1 MLTKPNPRHYTPDHE
16 AFRATVRRF
25 VEREIIPNAAAWD
38 EAGGFP
44 RELYG
49 KAAAAGLLGVGF
61 PEEFGGTP
69 ADHFYRLILAEEMG
83 RSGSGGTAASLM
95 SHTIGLPPVVAG
107 ASSELKARILPGVL
121 AGEKISALAVTEP
134 DAGSDVAQLS
144 TTARR
149 DGDHYIVNGSKM
161 FITSGMRADW
171 YTVAVRTG
179 GPGATGVSLLA
190 IERDTPGFTRTE
202 LKKMGWWASDTAE
215 LHFDDCRVPA
225 SNLIGAEGQAF
236 PLIMRNFN
244 GERLTLAAS
253 ACGAAQACLE
263 DAVAWARERKT
274 FGQPLIG
281 HQVIRHKLVDMV
293 ERIEATRALL
303 DDLASRLDAEAPSPQ
318 PSPRRGEGAELPSP
332 ARGRGAGGE
341 GSSLIAQTAMAKNHA
356 ARTMQ
361 FCADAAVQ
369 ILGGSGYMRGVR
381 VERIYR
387 EVKVMMIGGGAEEV
401 LKDLAARQ
409 LGF

>member
-1 MLTKPNPRHYTPDHE
+1 MLMKPNPRHYTADHE
-16 AFRATVRRF
+16 AFRVTVRRF
-25 VEREIIPNAAAWD
+25 VEREIIPHAAEWD

-44 RELYG
+44 RELYA
-49 KAAAAGLLGVGF
+49 KAAEAGLLGVGF
-61 PEEFGGTP
+61 PEEYGGTP
-69 ADHFYRLILAEEMG
+69 ADHFYRMILAEEFG
-83 RSGSGGTAASLM
+83 RSGSGGTCASLM
-95 SHTIGLPPVVAG
+95 SHTIGLPPLLAG
-107 ASSELKARILPGVL
+107 GSPELKARVLPGVI

-134 DAGSDVAQLS
+134 GAGSDVAQLS
-144 TTARR
+144 TTAKR
-149 DGDHYIVNGSKM
+149 DGDHYVVNGSKM

-171 YTVAVRTG
+171 TTVAVRTG
-179 GPGATGVSLLA
+179 GPGAAGVSLLA
-190 IERDTPGFTRTE
+190 IERDAPGFTRTE

-225 SNLIGAEGQAF
+225 ANLIGAEGQAF
-236 PLIMRNFN
+236 PLIMKNFN
-244 GERLTLAAS
+244 GERLALAAS
-253 ACGAAQACLE
+253 ACGAAIACLE

-293 ERIEATRALL
+293 ERVEATRALL
-303 DDLASRLDAEAPSPQ
+303 DDLASRLDTEPSPPAPLPQ
-318 PSPRRGEGAELPSP
+318 AGEGSSSPSPRSRGEG
-332 ARGRGAGGE
+332 RGE
-341 GSSLIAQTAMAKNHA
+341 GQSLIAQTAMAKNFA

-361 FCADAAVQ
+361 FCADTAVQ

-387 EVKVMMIGGGAEEV
+387 EVKVMMIGGGAEEI

>member
-1 MLTKPNPRHYTPDHE
+1 VLTQPNPRHYTPDHE

-25 VEREIIPNAAAWD
+25 VEREILPHAAEWD

-44 RELYG
+44 RELYA

-61 PEEFGGTP
+61 PEEVGGTP
-69 ADHFYRLILAEEMG
+69 ADHFCRLILAEEMG
-83 RSGSGGTAASLM
+83 RSGSGGTCASLM
-95 SHTIGLPPVVAG
+95 SHTIGLPPLAAG
-107 ASSELKARILPGVL
+107 GSAELKARVIPCVL

-134 DAGSDVAQLS
+134 GAGSDVAQLS
-144 TTARR
+144 TTAKRE
-149 DGDHYIVNGSKM
+149 GDQYVVNGAKM
-161 FITSGMRADW
+161 FITSGLRADW

-179 GPGATGVSLLA
+179 GPGASGVSLLA

-215 LHFDDCRVPA
+215 LHFNDCRVPA
-225 SNLIGAEGQAF
+225 QNLIGAEGQAF

-303 DDLASRLDAEAPSPQ
+303 DDLASRLDS
-318 PSPRRGEGAELPSP
+318 LPSP
-332 ARGRGAGGE
+332 AGGRGAGGE
-341 GSSLIAQTAMAKNHA
+341 GSSLIAQTAMAKNFA

-361 FCADAAVQ
+361 FCADTAVQ

-387 EVKVMMIGGGAEEV
+387 EVKVMMIGGGAEEI

>member
-1 MLTKPNPRHYTPDHE
+1 MLTQPNPRHYSADHE
-16 AFRATVRRF
+16 AFRDTVRRF
-25 VEREIIPNAAAWD
+25 VAREILPHAAAWD

-44 RELYG
+44 RELYAQ
-49 KAAAAGLLGVGF
+49 AASAGLLGVGF
-61 PEEFGGTP
+61 PGEYGGTP
-69 ADHFYRLILAEEMG
+69 ADHFYRLILAEELG
-83 RSGSGGTAASLM
+83 RSGSGGTCAGLM

-107 ASSELKARILPGVL
+107 ASDELKARILPGVL
-121 AGEKISALAVTEP
+121 SGRQISALAVTEP
-134 DAGSDVAQLS
+134 GAGSDVAQLS
-144 TTARR
+144 TIAKR
-149 DGDHYIVNGSKM
+149 DGDHYIVNGAKT

-179 GPGATGVSLLA
+179 GPGAAGVSLLA
-190 IERDTPGFTRTE
+190 IERDTPGFTRSE
-202 LKKMGWWASDTAE
+202 LRKMGWWASDTAA

-225 SNLIGAEGQAF
+225 ANLIGAEGQAF

-263 DAVAWARERKT
+263 DAVAWARSRRT
-274 FGQPLIG
+274 FGRPLIQ

-303 DDLASRLDAEAPSPQ
+303 DDLASRLDAGEQ
-318 PSPRRGEGAELPSP
+318 PV
-332 ARGRGAGGE
+332 
-341 GSSLIAQTAMAKNHA
+341 AQTAMAKNHA
-356 ARTMQ
+356 ARTLQ

-387 EVKVMMIGGGAEEV
+387 EVKVMMIGGGAEEI

>member
-1 MLTKPNPRHYTPDHE
+1 MLTQPNPRHYTADHA

-25 VEREIIPNAAAWD
+25 VEREILPHAAEWD

-44 RELYG
+44 RELYA

-61 PEEFGGTP
+61 PEEYGGTP

-95 SHTIGLPPVVAG
+95 SHTIGLPPLVAG
-107 ASSELKARILPGVL
+107 GSAELKARVLPGVL

-134 DAGSDVAQLS
+134 GAGSDVAQLA
-144 TTARR
+144 TTAKR
-149 DGDHYIVNGSKM
+149 DGDHYVVNGSKM

-179 GPGATGVSLLA
+179 GPGAAGVSLLE

-225 SNLIGAEGQAF
+225 NNLIGAEGQAF

-274 FGQPLIG
+274 FGQPLIA

-293 ERIEATRALL
+293 ERIEATRALI
-303 DDLASRLDAEAPSPQ
+303 DDLAARLDSF
-318 PSPRRGEGAELPSP
+318 PSP
-332 ARGRGAGGE
+332 AGGRGAGGE
-341 GSSLIAQTAMAKNHA
+341 GGSLIAQTAMAKNYA

>member
-1 MLTKPNPRHYTPDHE
+1 MLTKPNPRHYTADHE
-16 AFRATVRRF
+16 AFRDTVRRF
-25 VEREIIPNAAAWD
+25 VEREIIPNAAEWD

-44 RELYG
+44 RELYA

-61 PEEFGGTP
+61 PEEYGGTP

-83 RSGSGGTAASLM
+83 RSGSGGTSASLM
-95 SHTIGLPPVVAG
+95 SHTIGLPPIVAG
-107 ASSELKARILPGVL
+107 GSDELKARVLPGVL

-134 DAGSDVAQLS
+134 GAGSDVAQLA

-149 DGDHYIVNGSKM
+149 DGDHYVVNGSKM
-161 FITSGMRADW
+161 FITSGLRADW
-171 YTVAVRTG
+171 TTVAVRTG
-179 GPGATGVSLLA
+179 GPGAAGVSLLA
-190 IERDTPGFTRTE
+190 IERDTPGFSRTE

-225 SNLIGAEGQAF
+225 ANLIGAEGQAF

-253 ACGAAQACLE
+253 ACGAAIACLE
-263 DAVAWARERKT
+263 DAVDWARSRKT

-293 ERIEATRALL
+293 GRIEATRALL
-303 DDLASRLDAEAPSPQ
+303 DDLASRLDALPSPQ
-318 PSPRRGEGAELPSP
+318 PSPRRGEGESSPSP
-332 ARGRGAGGE
+332 RSRGEGRGE
-341 GSSLIAQTAMAKNHA
+341 GQNLIAQTAMAKNHA

-387 EVKVMMIGGGAEEV
+387 EVKVMMIGGGAEEI

>member
-1 MLTKPNPRHYTPDHE
+1 MLTQPNPRHYTADHA

-25 VEREIIPNAAAWD
+25 VEREILPHAAEWD

-44 RELYG
+44 RELYA

-61 PEEFGGTP
+61 PEEYGGTP

-95 SHTIGLPPVVAG
+95 SHTIGLPPLVAG
-107 ASSELKARILPGVL
+107 GSPELKARVIPGVL

-134 DAGSDVAQLS
+134 GAGSDVAQLS
-144 TTARR
+144 TTAKR
-149 DGDHYIVNGSKM
+149 DGDAYVVNGSKT

-179 GPGATGVSLLA
+179 GPGAAGVSLLE

-202 LKKMGWWASDTAE
+202 LRKMGWWASDTAE

-225 SNLIGAEGQAF
+225 NNLIGAEGQAF

-253 ACGAAQACLE
+253 ACGAAQACIE

-274 FGQPLIG
+274 FGQPLIA

-293 ERIEATRALL
+293 ERIEATRALI
-303 DDLASRLDAEAPSPQ
+303 DDLAARLDSF
-318 PSPRRGEGAELPSP
+318 PSP
-332 ARGRGAGGE
+332 AGGRGAGGE
-341 GSSLIAQTAMAKNHA
+341 GGSLIAQTAMAKNYA

-387 EVKVMMIGGGAEEV
+387 EVKVMMIGGGAEEIS
-401 LKDLAARQ
+401 KDLAARQ

>member
-1 MLTKPNPRHYTPDHE
+1 MLTQPNPRHYTADHA

-25 VEREIIPNAAAWD
+25 VEREILPHAAEWD

-44 RELYG
+44 RELYA

-61 PEEFGGTP
+61 PEEYGGTP

-95 SHTIGLPPVVAG
+95 SHTIGLPPLVAG
-107 ASSELKARILPGVL
+107 GSPELKARVIPGVL

-134 DAGSDVAQLS
+134 GAGSDVAQLS
-144 TTARR
+144 TTAKR
-149 DGDHYIVNGSKM
+149 DGDAYVVNGSKM

-179 GPGATGVSLLA
+179 GPGAAGVSLLE

-225 SNLIGAEGQAF
+225 NNLIGAEGQAF

-253 ACGAAQACLE
+253 ACGAAQACIE

-274 FGQPLIG
+274 FGQPLIA

-293 ERIEATRALL
+293 ERIEATRALI
-303 DDLASRLDAEAPSPQ
+303 DDLAARLDSF
-318 PSPRRGEGAELPSP
+318 PSP
-332 ARGRGAGGE
+332 AGGRGAGGE
-341 GSSLIAQTAMAKNHA
+341 GGSLIAQTAMAKNYA

-387 EVKVMMIGGGAEEV
+387 EVKVMMIGGGAEEIS
-401 LKDLAARQ
+401 KDLAARQ

>member
-1 MLTKPNPRHYTPDHE
+1 MLTQPNPRHYTADHA

-25 VEREIIPNAAAWD
+25 VEREILPHAAEWD

-44 RELYG
+44 RELYA

-61 PEEFGGTP
+61 PEEYGGTP
-69 ADHFYRLILAEEMG
+69 ADHFYRVILAEEMG

-95 SHTIGLPPVVAG
+95 SHTIGLPPLVAG
-107 ASSELKARILPGVL
+107 GSPELKARVIPGVL

-134 DAGSDVAQLS
+134 GAGSDVAQLS
-144 TTARR
+144 TTAKR
-149 DGDHYIVNGSKM
+149 DGDAYVVNGSKM

-179 GPGATGVSLLA
+179 GPGAAGVSLLE

-225 SNLIGAEGQAF
+225 NNLIGAEGQAF

-253 ACGAAQACLE
+253 ACGAAQACIE

-274 FGQPLIG
+274 FGQPLIA

-293 ERIEATRALL
+293 ERIEATRALI
-303 DDLASRLDAEAPSPQ
+303 DDLAARLDSF
-318 PSPRRGEGAELPSP
+318 PSP
-332 ARGRGAGGE
+332 AGGRGAGGE
-341 GSSLIAQTAMAKNHA
+341 GGSLIAQTAMAKNYA

-387 EVKVMMIGGGAEEV
+387 EVKVMMIGGGAEEIM
-401 LKDLAARQ
+401 KDLAARQ

>member
-1 MLTKPNPRHYTPDHE
+1 MMLTQPNPRHYSADHE
-16 AFRATVRRF
+16 SFRATVRRF
-25 VEREIIPNAAAWD
+25 VEREILPHAAEWD

-44 RELYG
+44 RELYK
-49 KAAAAGLLGVGF
+49 KAADAGLLGVGF
-61 PEEFGGTP
+61 PEEYGGTP
-69 ADHFYRLILAEEMG
+69 ADHFYRIILAEEMG

-95 SHTIGLPPVVAG
+95 SHTIGLPPLVAG
-107 ASSELKARILPGVL
+107 GSPELKARVLPDVL

-134 DAGSDVAQLS
+134 GAGSDVAQLA
-144 TTARR
+144 TTAKR
-149 DGDHYIVNGSKM
+149 DGDHYVVNGSKM

-179 GPGATGVSLLA
+179 GPGAAGVSLLE

-225 SNLIGAEGQAF
+225 KNLIGAEGQAF

-274 FGQPLIG
+274 FGQPLIA

-293 ERIEATRALL
+293 ERIEATRALI
-303 DDLASRLDAEAPSPQ
+303 DDLAARLDSF
-318 PSPRRGEGAELPSP
+318 PSP
-332 ARGRGAGGE
+332 AGGRGAGGE
-341 GSSLIAQTAMAKNHA
+341 GGSLIAQTAMAKNYA

>member
-16 AFRATVRRF
+16 AFRTTVRRF
-25 VEREIIPNAAAWD
+25 VEREIIPNAAEWD

-61 PEEFGGTP
+61 PEEYGGTP

-95 SHTIGLPPVVAG
+95 SHTIGLPPIVAG
-107 ASSELKARILPGVL
+107 GSDELKARILPGVL

-134 DAGSDVAQLS
+134 GAGSDVAQLA
-144 TTARR
+144 TTAKR
-149 DGDHYIVNGSKM
+149 DGDHYVANGSKM

-179 GPGATGVSLLA
+179 GPGASGVSLLA
-190 IERDTPGFTRTE
+190 IERDTLGFTRTE

-253 ACGAAQACLE
+253 ACGAAQACLD

-303 DDLASRLDAEAPSPQ
+303 DDLAARLDAGEP
-318 PSPRRGEGAELPSP
+318 PSPRGGEGRGEGQNLV
-332 ARGRGAGGE
+332 
-341 GSSLIAQTAMAKNHA
+341 AQTAMAKNYA
-356 ARTMQ
+356 ARTLQ

-387 EVKVMMIGGGAEEV
+387 EVKVMMIGGGAEEI

>member
-1 MLTKPNPRHYTPDHE
+1 MLTQPNPRHYTADHA

-25 VEREIIPNAAAWD
+25 VEREILPHAAEWD

-44 RELYG
+44 RELYA

-61 PEEFGGTP
+61 PEEYGGTP

-95 SHTIGLPPVVAG
+95 SHTIGLPPLVAG
-107 ASSELKARILPGVL
+107 GSPELKARVIPGVL

-134 DAGSDVAQLS
+134 GAGSDVAQLS
-144 TTARR
+144 TTAKR
-149 DGDHYIVNGSKM
+149 DGDAYVVNGSKT

-179 GPGATGVSLLA
+179 GPGAAGVSLLE

-202 LKKMGWWASDTAE
+202 LRKMGWWASDTAE

-225 SNLIGAEGQAF
+225 NNLIGAEGQAF

-253 ACGAAQACLE
+253 ACGAAQACIE

-274 FGQPLIG
+274 FGQPLIA

-293 ERIEATRALL
+293 ERIEATRALI
-303 DDLASRLDAEAPSPQ
+303 DDLAARLDSF
-318 PSPRRGEGAELPSP
+318 PSP
-332 ARGRGAGGE
+332 AGGRGAGGE
-341 GSSLIAQTAMAKNHA
+341 GGSLIAQTAMAKNYA

>member
-1 MLTKPNPRHYTPDHE
+1 MLTQPNPRHYSADHE
-16 AFRATVRRF
+16 SFRATVRRF
-25 VEREIIPNAAAWD
+25 VEREILPHAAEWD

-44 RELYG
+44 RELYK
-49 KAAAAGLLGVGF
+49 KAADAGLLGVGF
-61 PEEFGGTP
+61 PEEYGGTP
-69 ADHFYRLILAEEMG
+69 ADHFYRIILAEEMG

-95 SHTIGLPPVVAG
+95 SHTIGLPPLVAG
-107 ASSELKARILPGVL
+107 GSPELKARVLPDVL

-134 DAGSDVAQLS
+134 GAGSDVAQLA
-144 TTARR
+144 TTAKR
-149 DGDHYIVNGSKM
+149 DGDHYVVNGSKM

-179 GPGATGVSLLA
+179 GPGAAGVSLLE

-225 SNLIGAEGQAF
+225 KNLIGAEGQAF

-274 FGQPLIG
+274 FGQPLIA

-293 ERIEATRALL
+293 ERIEATRALI
-303 DDLASRLDAEAPSPQ
+303 DDLAARLDSF
-318 PSPRRGEGAELPSP
+318 PSP
-332 ARGRGAGGE
+332 AGGRGAGGE
-341 GSSLIAQTAMAKNHA
+341 GGSLIAQTAMAKNYA

-387 EVKVMMIGGGAEEV
+387 EVKVMMIGGGAEEIM
-401 LKDLAARQ
+401 KDLAARQ